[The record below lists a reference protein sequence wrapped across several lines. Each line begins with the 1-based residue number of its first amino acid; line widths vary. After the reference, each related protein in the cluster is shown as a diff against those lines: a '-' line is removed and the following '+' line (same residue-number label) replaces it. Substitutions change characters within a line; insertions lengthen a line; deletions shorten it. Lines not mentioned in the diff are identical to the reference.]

1 MRISDWSSDVC
12 SSDLCFAEARLGMV
26 KVAAAA
32 SNARLIPSFF
42 KICSFK
48 HKLHHSTSACNV
60 VYGSDVNA
68 ARNSSTLCLPLVSA
82 IGNKLV
88 SGHGHP
94 ATAGHRRVSPPLPP
108 ARPQARPVG

>member
-1 MRISDWSSDVC
+1 
-12 SSDLCFAEARLGMV
+12 MV

-60 VYGSDVNA
+60 VYGTDVNA
-68 ARNSSTLCLPLVSA
+68 ARNSSTLCLTLVSA
-82 IGNKLV
+82 LGNKNV
-88 SGHGHP
+88 
-94 ATAGHRRVSPPLPP
+94 AAP
-108 ARPQARPVG
+108 ARLSTPAASQDGGTPRLGQIARASCRERVCPDL